1 MTKTYLAL
9 TVRYRTVTVLL
20 ALGSCMFAA
29 AQESSV
35 PSSHHDMNMHAGME
49 TTHEHHMAPAVG
61 LTFTDLE
68 QTASQLEKAR
78 HATEKYR
85 NVNVAEADGYR
96 AIGPDVPGMGIHY
109 VHVAGDRQSG
119 QEPHSAAF
127 DIERP
132 DILLYEKDS
141 SAPSGYALVG
151 VSYLLTANSDT
162 DGQPKNPPFPK
173 ALASWHRHS
182 DLCVFPDRTVKGD
195 LSEDQCNAKGGQFTE
210 LTQWMI
216 HAWIWKDS
224 PAGVF
229 SPTNP
234 TVQ

>member
-1 MTKTYLAL
+1 MNKIN
-9 TVRYRTVTVLL
+9 VLL
-20 ALGSCMFAA
+20 TLLSVSCMCLAA
-29 AQESSV
+29 LAQEQSM
-35 PSSHHDMNMHAGME
+35 PPAQHDMPMPMGMDSK
-49 TTHEHHMAPAVG
+49 HDHHMAPAVA
-61 LTFTDLE
+61 LTFAELE

-85 NVNVAEADGYR
+85 DVRVAEADGYN

-109 VHVAGDRQSG
+109 VHTGGNPSRSG
-119 QEPHSAAF
+119 SHHSGF

-132 DILLYEKDS
+132 DILLYEKDAS
-141 SAPSGYALVG
+141 SPTGYALVG
-151 VSYLLTANSDT
+151 VSYLLVSATGA
-162 DGQPKNPPFPK
+162 DGQPKESPFPK
-173 ALASWHRHS
+173 SLASWHRHS
-182 DLCVFPDRTVKGD
+182 DLCVLPDRSVKGNLD
-195 LSEDQCNAKGGQFTE
+195 ENGCKQQGGRFTG

>member
-1 MTKTYLAL
+1 MTKIYLAL
-9 TVRYRTVTVLL
+9 TLL
-20 ALGSCMFAA
+20 AALCSYPWTL
-29 AQESSV
+29 AQEQS
-35 PSSHHDMNMHAGME
+35 PSSHHEMNMHTSMDMG
-49 TTHEHHMAPAVG
+49 HEHPMAPAVT
-61 LTFTDLE
+61 LTFAELE

-85 NVNVAEADGYR
+85 DVQAAEADGFR

-109 VHVAGDRQSG
+109 VHIAGGHQSQQG
-119 QEPHSAAF
+119 SNSSGF
-127 DIERP
+127 DIEHP

-141 SAPSGYALVG
+141 SSANGYALVG
-151 VSYLLTANSDT
+151 VSYLLTADTDT
-162 DGQPKNPPFPK
+162 DGQPKNAPFPK
-173 ALASWHRHS
+173 SLASWHRHS
-182 DLCVFPDRTVKGD
+182 DLCVFPDRSVKGNLD
-195 LSEDQCNAKGGQFTE
+195 ESQCTAQGGRFTG

-234 TVQ
+234 SVQ

>member
-1 MTKTYLAL
+1 MTKTYL
-9 TVRYRTVTVLL
+9 TVTVLF
-20 ALGSCMFAA
+20 AVGSCIFAV

-35 PSSHHDMNMHAGME
+35 PSSPHDMNMHAGME
-49 TTHEHHMAPAVG
+49 TAHEHHMAPAVT

-78 HATEKYR
+78 HATEKYHD
-85 NVNVAEADGYR
+85 VHVAEADGYR

-109 VHVAGDRQSG
+109 VHVAGGSQSG
-119 QEPHSAAF
+119 QEPHSNVF

-132 DILLYEKDS
+132 DILLYEKDAA
-141 SAPSGYALVG
+141 APHGYALVG
-151 VSYLLTANSDT
+151 VSYLLTADSDA
-162 DGQPKNPPFPK
+162 DGQPKDSPFPK

-195 LSEDQCNAKGGQFTE
+195 LNEDQCKAQGGRFTE

-224 PAGVF
+224 PTGVF